1 MDFQVPAP
9 GGVPA
14 GNPAAVAARGADPAI
29 DIPANP
35 AHFFR
40 RIANLPLAPVPGALV
55 PVPSLLQLSFVS
67 GVLGPA
73 AATDAQQPVRD
84 LFYFGEGLLP
94 TKFEAILNQL
104 EAEPPGVGLDP
115 AARYSSPAHAAS
127 AVLSAVERIAALG
140 APLNAAYVVGP
151 GDFFAY
157 EPINA
162 AAPAVLIA
170 LAQPPTGLTL
180 GMLEGP
186 GTFLVHLGFL
196 SFITFGIA
204 AAGKVFPSSD
214 ICLLLRLT

>member
-115 AARYSSPAHAAS
+115 AARDSSPAHAA
-127 AVLSAVERIAALG
+127 
-140 APLNAAYVVGP
+140 
-151 GDFFAY
+151 
-157 EPINA
+157 
-162 AAPAVLIA
+162 
-170 LAQPPTGLTL
+170 
-180 GMLEGP
+180 
-186 GTFLVHLGFL
+186 
-196 SFITFGIA
+196 
-204 AAGKVFPSSD
+204 
-214 ICLLLRLT
+214 